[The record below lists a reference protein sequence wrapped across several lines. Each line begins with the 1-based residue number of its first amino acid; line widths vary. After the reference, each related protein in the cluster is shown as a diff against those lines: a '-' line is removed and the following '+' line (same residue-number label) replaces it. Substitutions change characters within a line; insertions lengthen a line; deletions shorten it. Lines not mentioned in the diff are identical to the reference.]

1 MRHPA
6 PTDTLL
12 ANLYADAVLPCLA
25 ELLVLEPQAVKVAG
39 PDPWQVA
46 LEIPGRKPVQL
57 TYADGELVSPET
69 ASRPLRLRFRSAR
82 HFSRT
87 CTGESR
93 WPPIPVGGWAQ
104 LPRIGRFS
112 ALTRHLNEVMEIG
125 AGYGEVRAQLLFGS
139 LLVRAL
145 AVLCLG
151 QPEAAA
157 LIRRFGEITF
167 AFAIGGQSLSWFKS
181 APEQNHYAG
190 FPGASPEPTT
200 LTIEFESLDVARLA
214 AEGRL
219 DQFAAIGLG
228 QVKVR
233 GLTPLGDA
241 LDTLLDRIDHYLQ

>member
-1 MRHPA
+1 MRHPV

-12 ANLYADAVLPCLA
+12 ASLYAEAVLPCMA
-25 ELLVLEPQAVKVAG
+25 ELLALDPKAAEVAG
-39 PDPWQVA
+39 PKPWQVA
-46 LEIPGRKPVQL
+46 LEIPGRKPVHL
-57 TYADGELVSPET
+57 AYAEGKLVGAES

-82 HFSRT
+82 HFART
-87 CTGESR
+87 CAGEAR
-93 WPPIPVGGWAQ
+93 WPPMPVGGWSQ
-104 LPRIGRFS
+104 IPRVRRFS
-112 ALTRHLNEVMEIG
+112 ALTKHLNHVMEIG
-125 AGYGEVRAQLLFGS
+125 TSSGEVRAQLLFGS

-157 LIRRFGEITF
+157 LIRRFGSTTF
-167 AFAIGGQSLSWFKS
+167 AFAIGGQPLSWFKS
-181 APEQNHYAG
+181 SPSHSHYEGFAGAPPA
-190 FPGASPEPTT
+190 PTT
-200 LTIEFESLDVARLA
+200 LTIEFESMDVARSA

-241 LDTLLDRIDHYLQ
+241 LDILLDRIDHYL